1 MPTPAPKADQRWYTL
16 RRMVK
21 RNRDGQTVFACPRC
35 DDHHAITGRWSF
47 REHLRRVHG
56 MSKMAATELRNKM
69 MRKEG
74 RARSPKA
81 RKLKVRTPKQAL
93 LTLIRS
99 RQWTDKMVY
108 ILVANKSYKYKNGRS
123 RILYIGTTKKGA
135 DRPAAS
141 AVNKASEAFYNLH
154 GVKTID
160 VHIVTCAPRK
170 AMQTWKQLESALLEV
185 FRNKYFQLP
194 KYNKVRPTPRQGL
207 FSPKALEKIISKF
220 GVE

>member
-1 MPTPAPKADQRWYTL
+1 
-16 RRMVK
+16 MVK
-21 RNRDGQTVFACPRC
+21 ANKNGHSVFTCPKC
-35 DDHHAITGRWSF
+35 SDHHTIAGKWGF

-56 MSKMAATELRNKM
+56 MSEAAATKLRNKM
-69 MRKEG
+69 MR
-74 RARSPKA
+74 RAGKPPKPHA
-81 RKLKVRTPKQAL
+81 RILKVRTPKQAL
-93 LTLIRS
+93 LTLTRS

-108 ILVANKSYKYKNGRS
+108 ILAANKFHKYRNGRS

-141 AVNKASEAFYNLH
+141 AVNKASEAFYKLR

-170 AMQTWKQLESALLEV
+170 AMQTWKRLESALLDV

-194 KYNKVRPTPRQGL
+194 RYNKVRPTMREGL
-207 FSPKALEKIISKF
+207 FSIKALDKIISNF
-220 GVE
+220 HVD